1 MNNNYKII
9 EPVAFAVIIRQ
20 EMKTFL
26 NHLAPSVML
35 LAFCGTC
42 IAGPTVVVHPK
53 SASVTIRDSDS
64 GVVQELKDPKQI
76 KLVQDAFI
84 RAMHVGDTATKL
96 TRATHKFDFSDRWLV
111 DINSGE
117 IGVLTK
123 VVTHVYQIDTKDL
136 AAIKSLLDP
145 KAEQV
150 AP

>member
-1 MNNNYKII
+1 
-9 EPVAFAVIIRQ
+9 
-20 EMKTFL
+20 
-26 NHLAPSVML
+26 ML

-53 SASVTIRDSDS
+53 SASVTIRDSKFD
-64 GVVQELKDPKQI
+64 VVQELKDPKQI
-76 KLVQDAFI
+76 KLVQDAFL
-84 RAMHVGDTATKL
+84 RAKRVGDTATKL
-96 TRATHKFDFSDRWLV
+96 KSATHKFDFSDRWLV

-123 VVTHVYQIDTKDL
+123 VVTDVYQLDAKDL
-136 AAIKSLLDP
+136 AALKSLLKP